1 MPPLLAERRTDLVE
15 WMDREDCDP
24 ERLRNTYRAFP
35 RINRWV
41 ARWPALYRRRI
52 RPALRAVA
60 GEERG
65 LEGCERGRPIRLLDV
80 GSGGGDLARDLQRWG
95 RRDGFRLEVTGIDP
109 DPRALAYARSAIDAE
124 PGPVVTFRQAR
135 ASDLVAAGE
144 RFHVVVS
151 NHVLHHLPTE
161 EVPGFLADLEAL
173 ASHRVVVS
181 DIERSTVG
189 YALFSALAALPPFR
203 DSYIR
208 ADGLL
213 SIRRSFTRRELEA
226 QIPPG
231 WRVEASPPFRLVVL
245 RDVGATDGA
254 LRDGGRRDGAL
265 RERGRQAGDG

>member
-1 MPPLLAERRTDLVE
+1 MVPALGDRRADLVE

-35 RINRWV
+35 WINRWV

-52 RPALRAVA
+52 RPVLRAVA

-109 DPRALAYARSAIDAE
+109 DPRALAYARAAIDAE
-124 PGPVVTFRQAR
+124 PGPVVTFRQRR

-144 RFHVVVS
+144 KFHVVVS
-151 NHVLHHLPTE
+151 NHVLHHLPSE
-161 EVPGFLADLEAL
+161 AVHGFLAELEAL
-173 ASHRVVVS
+173 ATHRVVVS
-181 DIERSTVG
+181 DIERSALG
-189 YALFSALAALPPFR
+189 YALFSGLARLPSFR
-203 DSYIR
+203 NSYIR

-226 QIPPG
+226 QVPAG
-231 WRVEASPPFRLVVL
+231 WRVEGLWPFRLLVL
-245 RDVGATDGA
+245 RDLEGQ
-254 LRDGGRRDGAL
+254 
-265 RERGRQAGDG
+265 RGTPG

>member
-1 MPPLLAERRTDLVE
+1 VGGSVAGPVPPP
-15 WMDREDCDP
+15 DP
-24 ERLRNTYRAFP
+24 P
-35 RINRWV
+35 V
-41 ARWPALYRRRI
+41 
-52 RPALRAVA
+52 LRAVA

-80 GSGGGDLARDLQRWG
+80 GSGGGDLAREIQRWG

-135 ASDLVAAGE
+135 AADLVAAGE

-151 NHVLHHLPTE
+151 NHVLHHLATA

-189 YALFSALAALPPFR
+189 YALFSALAALPPSGIPTSGPTGSCPFVGV
-203 DSYIR
+203 SP
-208 ADGLL
+208 DG
-213 SIRRSFTRRELEA
+213 SSRGGC
-226 QIPPG
+226 PPG
-231 WRVEASPPFRLVVL
+231 GRLRHRPRSAWWPFGTWAGRAGAWRPGP
-245 RDVGATDGA
+245 
-254 LRDGGRRDGAL
+254 
-265 RERGRQAGDG
+265 GDGEP